1 VTTATVE
8 AVALRVPPWFLLT
21 SELDATAADEL
32 IEMWLRADPELP
44 GVNGVPET
52 ARALAA
58 AWNRQSGGTTR
69 CRMREAMHALQD
81 VRDPPRPARRQL
93 RLASAPDRTLLVAW
107 MDAFVHEA
115 GVIGG
120 RSGAMVEA
128 QLGRG
133 GLLVWDDG
141 GPVSLVGRSP
151 PVAGVV
157 RIGPVYT
164 PPERRRPG
172 YGASAVA
179 AASRRSL
186 AEGAS
191 KRMLLTDLSNPT
203 SNKIYA
209 EIGYNRFSDW
219 EEHEFLT
226 S

>member
-1 VTTATVE
+1 ME

-32 IEMWLRADPELP
+32 IEIWVGADPELP

-58 AWNRQSGGTTR
+58 AWNRQTGGATR
-69 CRMREAMHALQD
+69 CRMREAMHLLQD
-81 VRDPPRPARRQL
+81 VRDPPRPARGQL

-115 GVIGG
+115 GVIGSG
-120 RSGAMVEA
+120 QSGAMVDA
-128 QLGRG
+128 RLGRG

-164 PPERRRPG
+164 PPERRRRG

-191 KRMLLTDLSNPT
+191 KCMLLTDLPT
-203 SNKIYA
+203 RPRTRSTPRSAFAAPAAGKSTPSSPT
-209 EIGYNRFSDW
+209 ERP
-219 EEHEFLT
+219 
-226 S
+226 